1 MADTIVE
8 QLARF
13 TTGANY
19 DTLPPEAVDE
29 AKRLLLD
36 AMGCALG
43 AVEEPKGKI
52 GIQYGKLT
60 GGTDGDATIIGTD
73 DRVSI
78 FGASFANG
86 ELINALDFDAVLP
99 PGHVSPYVLP
109 TTMAMAE
116 SRGRSGR
123 EVLAA
128 VALSHEM
135 SYRFYKS
142 MDYLRDVQND
152 SMDLS
157 PVIGYSVTVF
167 GGTAAAGKLAGQST
181 ETLAN
186 ALGIAAATAP
196 VNSMRPWIKHAPS
209 STLKYLLAGTLTQ
222 ASLTA
227 VFMAELGHT
236 GDLEIL
242 DDAEVGFRKYIG
254 TRRWEPQNLTDA
266 LGTEWRFLAEQSY
279 KPYPHCRILHAP
291 LHALTEILE
300 TNDIRPEEIDA
311 IRCWGEAAVMHPL
324 WQSRVIEKT
333 HDAQFDIAHG
343 LSVGAHRV
351 TPSRAWHAPELVFSD
366 SVLGLMDKV
375 TFAPHPDY
383 FKALSAHPSARPT
396 KVEVDARGTTFVAE
410 RTYPKGSPSPDP
422 STRMT
427 TDELVAKFRINARD
441 VLSENRIDQVVETVL
456 GVDKVDDFG
465 TVMRLL
471 APNSRQV

>member
-1 MADTIVE
+1 MPETIAE

-13 TTGANY
+13 TTGADY
-19 DTLPPEAVDE
+19 DTLPPEAVQE
-29 AKRLLLD
+29 SKRLLLD

-43 AVEEPKGKI
+43 AVDEPKGRI
-52 GIQYGKLT
+52 GIEYGRLT
-60 GGTDGDATIIGTD
+60 GGTAGDATIIGTA

-109 TTMAMAE
+109 TTMAMGE
-116 SRGRSGR
+116 SRASSGR

-135 SYRFYKS
+135 SYRFYKA
-142 MDYLRDVQND
+142 MDYLRDMQND

-167 GGTAAAGKLAGQST
+167 GGAAAAGKLAGQST

-186 ALGIAAATAP
+186 TLGIAAAIAP
-196 VNSMRPWIKHAPS
+196 VNSMRPWIEHAPS
-209 STLKYLLAGTLTQ
+209 ATIKYLLAGTLTQ

-227 VFMAELGHT
+227 VHMAGLGHR
-236 GDLEIL
+236 GDLRIL
-242 DDAEVGFRKYIG
+242 DDAEVGFRRFIG
-254 TRRWEPQNLTDA
+254 TRRWEPDNITDG

-291 LHALTEILE
+291 LHALTEIIE
-300 TNDIRPEEIDA
+300 TNDLKPEEIDA

-324 WQSRVIEKT
+324 WQSRIVEKP

-343 LSVGAHRV
+343 LAVGAHHV
-351 TPSRAWHAPELVFSD
+351 VPGKAWHAPELVFSE

-383 FKALSAHPSARPT
+383 FAELSAHPSARPT
-396 KVEVDARGTTFVAE
+396 KVEVDARGTTFTAE
-410 RTYPKGSPSPDP
+410 RRFPKGSPSPDP
-422 STRMT
+422 TTRMT
-427 TDELVAKFRINARD
+427 DDELIAKFRVNAQG
-441 VLSENRIDQVVETVL
+441 VLSESRMDEVVESVFAL
-456 GVDKVDDFG
+456 DSVDDFG
-465 TVMRLL
+465 AVMRLL
-471 APNSRQV
+471 APDTAR